1 MIESMLSLFRSFMVC
16 SYLIQA
22 TGVRYMSTETNA
34 TNSAASIAS
43 TGKITP
49 LWRNRDY
56 LLLIGGQAVSSIGS
70 EISLV
75 AFPLLIFALTRSP
88 AQTGLMTSLRSL
100 PYALFTLPAGA
111 LVDRW
116 DRKRLMIFCDTGR
129 AIALGS
135 IPIALLLGHLTYV
148 QLYLVSLIEGTLFV
162 FFTLAQSASFPR
174 VVAPEQLPVATGQN
188 ETLYSLSTMIGPSLA
203 PILYSLGRA
212 IPFLADAVSYLCSV
226 ISLLFINTRFQEKRD
241 EDVMKVAHL
250 WADIKEGISWLWH
263 NPLMRFIAILTFG
276 LNTPCCGYV
285 LIIILLAQHV
295 HASNAT
301 LGLIFAGGGLGSV
314 IGAVLAGPLYRRF
327 GFARM
332 VIGSAWLWALL
343 WLLYAFAPNPLVLS
357 IVNVVSFTVVPIYG
371 VVQYSYRL
379 ATIPDHLQGRVNSV
393 FRLIALSSQPLGIA
407 VTGLLLQV
415 VGPVDT
421 ILWLF
426 VPQFALCIAA
436 TVNKYVRGTF
446 V

>member
-1 MIESMLSLFRSFMVC
+1 
-16 SYLIQA
+16 
-22 TGVRYMSTETNA
+22 MSTETNA
-34 TNSAASIAS
+34 TSGAKSIAP
-43 TGKITP
+43 TRKIPP

-75 AFPLLIFALTRSP
+75 AFPLLIFALTHSP

-116 DRKRLMIFCDTGR
+116 DRKRLMILCDSGR

-135 IPIALLLGHLTYV
+135 IPVALLLGHLTYV

-174 VVAPEQLPVATGQN
+174 VVAPEQLPAATGQN
-188 ETLYSLSTMIGPSLA
+188 ETLYSLATMIGPALG
-203 PILYSLGRA
+203 PILYNLGRA
-212 IPFLADAVSYLCSV
+212 IPFLADAISYICSV
-226 ISLLFINTRFQEKRD
+226 ISLFFIKTRFQEERD
-241 EDVMKVAHL
+241 VDGTQSTHL
-250 WADIKEGISWLWH
+250 WTDIKEGVGWLWR
-263 NPLMRFIAILTFG
+263 NPLMRFIAVLTFG

-285 LIIILLAQHV
+285 LIIILLAQHM
-295 HASNAT
+295 HASNTT

-314 IGAVLAGPLYRRF
+314 IGALIAGPLYNRF

-332 VIGSAWLWALL
+332 VIGTAWLWALL
-343 WLLYAFAPNPLVLS
+343 WLLYAFAPDPLVLG
-357 IVNVVSFTVVPIYG
+357 IVNIVSFIVVPIYG

-379 ATIPDHLQGRVNSV
+379 STIPDNLQGRVNSA
-393 FRLIALSSQPLGIA
+393 FRLIALSSQPLGIV
-407 VTGLLLQV
+407 VTGVLLQAI
-415 VGPVDT
+415 GPVNT
-421 ILWLF
+421 ILLLF
-426 VPQFALCIAA
+426 VPQFVLCVLA
-436 TVNKYVRGTF
+436 TLNKHVRRSL
-446 V
+446 